1 MRLSPVGT
9 DSLLIDLNTPEEAQA
24 WHAEL
29 LNHRSTGTLVPVREI
44 VPGEKTVLLYGISDV
59 DAMAAQLRR
68 WPVPVLTADSGPLVE
83 IPVRYDGAD
92 LRTVADLWGVTEDEV
107 ARIHSGTQHRVA
119 FCGFAPGF
127 AYMLGLPERYHVPR
141 KAEPRTSVPAGS
153 VALAGPYTGIY
164 PRASPGGW
172 QLIGT
177 TDVRLWD
184 MERDPASLLTP
195 GTRVRFVPQPV
206 SESVKRS
213 KRTIQANMKGER
225 HHA

>member
-1 MRLSPVGT
+1 MRLSPVGA
-9 DSLLIDLNTPEEAQA
+9 DSLLVDLDTPEEAQA
-24 WHAEL
+24 WHARI
-29 LNHRSTGTLVPVREI
+29 LNHRSAGTLVPVREI
-44 VPGEKTVLLYGISDV
+44 VPGEKTVLLYGISDA
-59 DAMAAQLRR
+59 DAMAAQLRQ
-68 WPVPVLTADSGPLVE
+68 WSVPPLTADSGPLIE

-92 LRTVADLWGVTEDEV
+92 LPTVADLWGVTQDDV
-107 ARIHSGTQHRVA
+107 ARIHSATHYRVA

-127 AYMLGLPERYHVPR
+127 AYMLGLEERCHVPR
-141 KAEPRTSVPAGS
+141 KAEPRTCVPAGS

-184 MERDPASLLTP
+184 MERAPAAMLSP

-206 SESVKRS
+206 SGSTKRS
-213 KRTIQANMKGER
+213 KATTKGER